1 MQKKH
6 WELLDVE
13 KRLGVSFHNKEL
25 LREALTHR
33 SYVNEDPS
41 WPVGHNERL
50 EFLGDAV
57 LELVMTEFLFGKFP
71 ASPEGEL
78 TSLRAAMVNT
88 DMLSRRASE
97 IGLNEALLLS
107 RGEAKDTGRARQYLL
122 ANAFEALV
130 GALYLDCGYEAAKE
144 FLARVLF
151 PQIDYIVQN
160 RLWKDPKSL
169 FQEEAQER
177 VSITPNYKVLNEWGP
192 DHAKHFVIGVFLN
205 DEKIAEGEGD
215 SKQEAETAAAAAGLK
230 AKNWGGEF

>member
-1 MQKKH
+1 MQKKS
-6 WELLDVE
+6 WESLEVE

-33 SYVNEDPS
+33 SYVNEDLS

-57 LELVMTEFLFGKFP
+57 LELVITEFLFAQFP
-71 ASPEGEL
+71 EKPEGDL

-88 DMLSRRASE
+88 DMLFQRASE
-97 IGLNEALLLS
+97 IGLNEVLFLS

-130 GALYLDCGYEAAKE
+130 GALYLDKGFEAAKE

-151 PQIDYIVQN
+151 PQLDHVLKN
-160 RLWKDPKSL
+160 RLWKDAKSL

-177 VSITPNYKVLNEWGP
+177 AGVTPAYRVLREWGP
-192 DHAKHFVIGVFLN
+192 DHAKHFVIGVFLGE
-205 DEKIAEGEGD
+205 EKIAEGEGD
-215 SKQEAETAAAAAGLK
+215 SKQEAETAAAANALEIK
-230 AKNWGGEF
+230 EWA

>member
-6 WELLDVE
+6 WELSDVE
-13 KRLGVSFHNKEL
+13 KHLGVFFHNKEL

-33 SYVNEDPS
+33 SYINEDPS

-57 LELVMTEFLFGKFP
+57 LELVVTEFLFGKFS
-71 ASPEGEL
+71 ASAEGEL

-88 DMLSRRASE
+88 DMLSRRAFE

-122 ANAFEALV
+122 ANVFEALV
-130 GALYLDCGYEAAKE
+130 GALYLDQGYEAAKR
-144 FLARVLF
+144 FLEQVLF
-151 PQIDYIVQN
+151 PQLDDVLKN
-160 RLWKDPKSL
+160 RLWKDAKSA

-177 VSITPNYKVLNEWGP
+177 ASITPGYRVLREWGP
-192 DHAKHFVIGVFLN
+192 DHARHFAIGVFLGE
-205 DEKIAEGEGD
+205 EKIAEGEGD
-215 SKQEAETAAAAAGLK
+215 SKQEAETQAAAAGLK
-230 AKNWGGEF
+230 AKGWGI

>member
-6 WELLDVE
+6 WELSDVE
-13 KRLGVSFHNKEL
+13 KHLGVSFQNKEL

-33 SYVNEDPS
+33 SYVNEDLS

-97 IGLNEALLLS
+97 IGLNDALFLS

-130 GALYLDCGYEAAKE
+130 GALYLDQGYEAAKQ
-144 FLARVLF
+144 FLEQALF
-151 PQIDYIVQN
+151 PQLDNVLKN
-160 RLWKDPKSL
+160 RLWKDAKSA

-177 VSITPNYKVLNEWGP
+177 VGVTPAYQVLREWGP
-192 DHAKHFVIGVFLN
+192 DHAKHFVIGVFLGE
-205 DEKIAEGEGD
+205 EKIAEGEGD
-215 SKQEAETAAAAAGLK
+215 SKQEAETDAAANALE
-230 AKNWGGEF
+230 AKGWGE

>member
-6 WELLDVE
+6 WESPDVE
-13 KRLGVSFHNKEL
+13 KRFGVSFHNKEL

-57 LELVMTEFLFGKFP
+57 LELVVTEFLFGKFP

-78 TSLRAAMVNT
+78 TGLRAALVNT
-88 DMLSRRASE
+88 DMLFQRAFE
-97 IGLNEALLLS
+97 IGLNDVLLLS
-107 RGEAKDTGRARQYLL
+107 HGEAKDTGRARQYLL
-122 ANAFEALV
+122 ANAFEALI
-130 GALYLDCGYEAAKE
+130 GALYLDQGYGAAKE

-151 PQIDYIVQN
+151 PQIDNVLKN
-160 RLWKDPKSL
+160 RLWKDAKSS

-177 VSITPNYKVLNEWGP
+177 VGVTPSYQVLREWGP
-192 DHAKHFVIGVFLN
+192 DHAKHFVIGVFLG
-205 DEKIAEGEGD
+205 DEKIAEGEGA
-215 SKQEAETAAAAAGLK
+215 SKQEAETAAATNALEVKG
-230 AKNWGGEF
+230 WEG